1 MGLQTKWN
9 DKNALCTLTLSAI
22 SCGINVE
29 TEESH
34 EIVNKNWKP

>member
-1 MGLQTKWN
+1 MCLQTKRD
-9 DKNALCTLTLSAI
+9 DKNALCTVTLVVI

-34 EIVNKNWKP
+34 ELVNEN

>member
-1 MGLQTKWN
+1 MGLQTKRN
-9 DKNALCTLTLSAI
+9 DKNALCTLTLNVI

-34 EIVNKNWKP
+34 ELVNEN